1 MCTNNY
7 TSWPNEIFYHS
18 NNNLCNPSPK
28 SLKYSTWMQSQ
39 KWQNDLCLF
48 PRQTIHYHSILSL
61 CPNHWCWRS
70 WTALWRPTRPSRT
83 LQINVIFIIGEWNAK
98 VESQEKLGLTG
109 KIGLGVQNDEGQRL
123 SKFCQEN
130 ILVIANTLFQQPK
143 RWLYTWTSSGGQ
155 CWNLIDYIICSQ
167 PEMEKLYTVS

>member
-1 MCTNNY
+1 MDHIQQCVQIIICHDQMRFFTRY
-7 TSWPNEIFYHS
+7 GRLVQHS

-28 SLKYSTWMQSQ
+28 SLKCSTWMQLQ

-61 CPNHWCWRS
+61 SPNHWCWRS

-83 LQINVIFIIGEWNAK
+83 PKIDVIFIIGEWNAK
-98 VESQEKLGLTG
+98 VGSQ
-109 KIGLGVQNDEGQRL
+109 GQRL

-130 ILVIANTLFQQPK
+130 TLVITNTLF
-143 RWLYTWTSSGGQ
+143 
-155 CWNLIDYIICSQ
+155 
-167 PEMEKLYTVS
+167 